1 MIHGPLYLLAL
12 PLYQLLKIMR
22 AGGWERGVWATNYLT
37 RLPRVYMR
45 RAAGF
50 GNSPGSYFLRR
61 GGHSPDLA
69 LQRQVWPWV
78 DDALAA
84 YKGGLFPDA
93 DKAVKEVLEMLL
105 RLRCVFLQE
114 AAFLQP

>member
-1 MIHGPLYLLAL
+1 M
-12 PLYQLLKIMR
+12 
-22 AGGWERGVWATNYLT
+22 
-37 RLPRVYMR
+37 
-45 RAAGF
+45 
-50 GNSPGSYFLRR
+50 RR

-93 DKAVKEVLEMLL
+93 DKAGKKVLEMLL
-105 RLRCVFLQE
+105 RLRCVFLQD
-114 AAFLQP
+114 AALLQPQFPELSLWRHQVFRDPYVRGEVNGSWRP